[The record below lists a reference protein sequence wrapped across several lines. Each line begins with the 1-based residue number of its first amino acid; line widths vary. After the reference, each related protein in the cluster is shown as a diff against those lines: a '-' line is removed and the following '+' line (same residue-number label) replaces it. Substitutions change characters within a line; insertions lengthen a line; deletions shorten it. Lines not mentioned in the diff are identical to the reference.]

1 MKIGSWLQLAGAGLT
16 GVGMF
21 LWSPALGFVYAG
33 VAALAFGVAL
43 ERAQGEE

>member
-1 MKIGSWLQLAGAGLT
+1 MKFASGLQLAGAGLT

-33 VAALAFGVAL
+33 LAALAFGVAL
-43 ERAQGEE
+43 ERASSRE

>member
-1 MKIGSWLQLAGAGLT
+1 MKFASVLQLAGAGLA

-33 VAALAFGVAL
+33 LATLAFGVAL
-43 ERAQGEE
+43 ERASDQE

>member
-1 MKIGSWLQLAGAGLT
+1 MKLASVLQLAGAGLS

-21 LWSPALGFVYAG
+21 MWSPALGFVYAG

-43 ERAQGEE
+43 ERGTGQE